1 MVATRVGATPA
12 VKLLLEAGADPNAA
26 ESERG
31 QTALMWAA
39 AGKHPDIVQ
48 LLIDH
53 GANPKAASKSGFTPL
68 LFAAQQGD
76 VGSASAL
83 LAAGVD
89 IDSKMQNGADALLVT
104 SASGHEALGK
114 FLLAHG
120 AQPNVKDRFSLTP
133 LHMAAQAGQLAL
145 VEELLARGA
154 DPNARLE
161 KTPPVP
167 GGDDGPFRINNI
179 GATPFLLAAR
189 AGHAD
194 VMRALIQAHADTSL
208 TTADGATA
216 LIAAAG
222 SANLEAVKVAFELG
236 GDVNAA
242 TQSGQTSVH
251 AVVSHP
257 GPATAGIDAVIQF
270 LSDHGARL
278 DMKDKRGVTPLAIC
292 DRRTI
297 DVTGNLIKKLLAN
310 KAE

>member
-1 MVATRVGATPA
+1 MESVR
-12 VKLLLEAGADPNAA
+12 LLLEAGAAPNAT

-31 QTALMWAA
+31 QTALMWAS
-39 AGKHPDIVQ
+39 AGRHADIVQ

-53 GANPKAASKSGFTPL
+53 GADPKAASMGGFTPL

-76 VGSASAL
+76 VESARAL

-89 IDSKMQNGADALLVT
+89 VNSKIANGSNALIVT
-104 SASGHEALGK
+104 AASGHEALGK
-114 FLLAHG
+114 FLLANG
-120 AQPNVKDRFSLTP
+120 ALPNVRDRFGMMP

-145 VEELLARGA
+145 VKELLARGA

-161 KTPPVP
+161 KTPPIP
-167 GGDDGPFRINNI
+167 GAGDGPFRINNI

-194 VMRALIQAHADTSL
+194 VMRALIDAHTDTAL
-208 TTADGATA
+208 TTGDGTTA

-222 SANLEAVKVAFELG
+222 SANLDAVKVAFELG
-236 GDVNAA
+236 GDINAA

-251 AVVSHP
+251 AAVSHN
-257 GPATAGIDAVIQF
+257 GPTTTGIDEVIQF
-270 LSDHGARL
+270 LADHGAKL
-278 DMKDKRGVTPLAIC
+278 DMKDARGLTPLAIC

-297 DVTGNLIKKLLAN
+297 DVTGNLIKKLLAR
-310 KAE
+310 KTE